1 MKNPDVR
8 GTCLALIKS
17 RLGGPSGGR
26 APRAAAL
33 GWQLAQGDVSLA
45 EMVALC
51 DAEIDA
57 AGADG
62 RWTVADPLRS
72 LLTEYGCVRAAASPT
87 KRLHAGER
95 PARGRSAPD
104 VNGFNRAC

>member
-8 GTCLALIKS
+8 STCLALINS
-17 RLGGPSGGR
+17 RLGGPAAGR

-33 GWQLAQGDVSLA
+33 GWQLAQGDVSLP

-51 DAEIDA
+51 DAALAA
-57 AGADG
+57 AGSDG
-62 RWTVADPLRS
+62 RWTVSDPLRILMS
-72 LLTEYGCVRAAASPT
+72 EYGCVRAASTPG

-95 PARGRSAPD
+95 PPRGRSAPD